1 MLLMP
6 SEDLVQSSWKVQ
18 SSNRSFILDTSR
30 KTWKLTWPKNRK
42 GKRNVSPLHIQDWNP
57 SAETE
62 KQSLVMFCFF
72 WSTLTPISLLNSLTF
87 EMFEEADLCHRCS
100 SVLGHLWPCTLI
112 LTTAPISHPS
122 PISPTQTWCCRW
134 LKQLKWL
141 SSKIAYPLWGPAD
154 FSLPKLAACISSR
167 SGSSTE
173 GTEQSL
179 EEQKD

>member
-62 KQSLVMFCFF
+62 KQLLVRFCFF
-72 WSTLTPISLLNSLTF
+72 WSALTPISLLNSLTF

-100 SVLGHLWPCTLI
+100 SVLGHLWPCTLM

-122 PISPTQTWCCRW
+122 PHFPHPDMMLQMTQTTEMVIIKNSLPTVRSSWFLSPKARS
-134 LKQLKWL
+134 LYKQ
-141 SSKIAYPLWGPAD
+141 PLW
-154 FSLPKLAACISSR
+154 
-167 SGSSTE
+167 
-173 GTEQSL
+173 
-179 EEQKD
+179 

>member
-57 SAETE
+57 SAETK
-62 KQSLVMFCFF
+62 KQSLVMFCFVLLECSHSDF
-72 WSTLTPISLLNSLTF
+72 TAQQLDVWDVWGSRSVSLVLQRVGTSVTLHAVVNNCP
-87 EMFEEADLCHRCS
+87 
-100 SVLGHLWPCTLI
+100 HLSPF
-112 LTTAPISHPS
+112 P

-134 LKQLKWL
+134 PKQLKWFIKNSLPTVRSSWFL
-141 SSKIAYPLWGPAD
+141 SPKARSLYKQPLW
-154 FSLPKLAACISSR
+154 
-167 SGSSTE
+167 
-173 GTEQSL
+173 
-179 EEQKD
+179 

>member
-72 WSTLTPISLLNSLTF
+72 GVLSLRFHCSTAWRLRRLRKQI
-87 EMFEEADLCHRCS
+87 CVIVCS
-100 SVLGHLWPCTLI
+100 SVLGHLWPCTLM

>member
-62 KQSLVMFCFF
+62 KQSLVMFCFV
-72 WSTLTPISLLNSLTF
+72 LLECSHSDFTAQQL
-87 EMFEEADLCHRCS
+87 DVWDVWGSRSVS
-100 SVLGHLWPCTLI
+100 SVLQRVGTSVTLHADVNNCPHLSPF
-112 LTTAPISHPS
+112 PHFPHPDMMLQM
-122 PISPTQTWCCRW
+122 TQTTEMVIIKNSLPTVRSSWFLSPKARS
-134 LKQLKWL
+134 LYKQ
-141 SSKIAYPLWGPAD
+141 PLW
-154 FSLPKLAACISSR
+154 
-167 SGSSTE
+167 
-173 GTEQSL
+173 
-179 EEQKD
+179 

>member
-62 KQSLVMFCFF
+62 KQSHSHVLFCFVGVLSLWF
-72 WSTLTPISLLNSLTF
+72 HCSTAWRL
-87 EMFEEADLCHRCS
+87 RCLRKQIC
-100 SVLGHLWPCTLI
+100 VIGAPACWDICTLHADVNNCPH
-112 LTTAPISHPS
+112 LSPFP

-134 LKQLKWL
+134 LKQLKWFIKNSLPTVRSSWFL
-141 SSKIAYPLWGPAD
+141 SPKARSLYKQPLW
-154 FSLPKLAACISSR
+154 
-167 SGSSTE
+167 
-173 GTEQSL
+173 
-179 EEQKD
+179 